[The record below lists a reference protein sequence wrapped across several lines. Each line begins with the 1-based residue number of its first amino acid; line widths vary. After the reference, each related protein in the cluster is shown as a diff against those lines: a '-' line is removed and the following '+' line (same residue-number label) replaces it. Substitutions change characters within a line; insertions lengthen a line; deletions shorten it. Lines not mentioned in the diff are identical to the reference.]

1 MRRFLLALSFA
12 VLGFAPALA
21 HDRGG
26 PPPLAVPDGAGFRGG
41 VVAVSHPLA
50 AEAGALMLRKGGNAI
65 DAAAAIQFALNVVE
79 PEFSG
84 IGGGGFMMVHLAQG
98 RGRTF
103 VVEGREKAP
112 AGADTTLFT
121 NPDGSNQGFTP
132 ASTSGQ
138 AVGVPGT
145 LKVVATAVERYGRLR
160 LSEVMKPAI
169 DLAEDGFAV
178 NFVLAGSATSSR
190 TNLYEA
196 TRQVFRPG
204 GVPVREGQILRQ
216 PDLAKT
222 LRLIAKK
229 GPEAF
234 YRGEIAEAIVAAQR
248 GTANGGKPGLM
259 TLQDLRNY
267 NIVIREPIIAEYRG
281 YRIASM
287 SPPSSGGLTMIQA
300 LKMIERYP
308 LGDEAAGFGFG
319 KANTLHVM
327 AEAMRLAFADRA
339 VWMGDEDF
347 VDVPKRGLLHRDY
360 TRERG
365 DMITLAARIAG
376 TAPFGDPWLYE
387 PRGRHSA
394 ARTTLAAAEPLTHPG
409 GYTTHFSV
417 VDQWGNVVSYTT
429 TIEAGWGT
437 GIMVPG
443 YGFMLNNEL
452 TDFNF
457 GLNPH
462 PRFGGPGANDVQGG
476 KRPRSSMTPTI
487 LFRGDEPVAAF
498 GSPGGATI
506 ISSVYNVLIN
516 LVDHRMTIQQAVDA
530 PRISVTTSGNS
541 IAREAGFD
549 EAEIARLRALG
560 HNVGNPGDIGNVNAV
575 FIDPRTGRQYGA
587 VDATRQGGL
596 IGLQRRDKDRKD
608 HDRHGGH
615 GDRD

>member
-1 MRRFLLALSFA
+1 MRKSLLVLSFA
-12 VLGFAPALA
+12 VLSFAPAWA
-21 HDRGG
+21 THDHSSAPG
-26 PPPLAVPDGAGFRGG
+26 PAVPAEPGFRGG

-50 AEAGALMLRKGGNAI
+50 AAAGAKMLREGGNAI

-84 IGGGGFMMVHLAQG
+84 IGGGGFMLVHLAKGKGQ
-98 RGRTF
+98 TF
-103 VVEGREKAP
+103 VFEGREKAP
-112 AGADTTLFT
+112 ATADTTLFT
-121 NPDGSNQGFTP
+121 NPDGTLQGFTP

-145 LKVVATAVERYGRLR
+145 LMVVATAVKRYGNKR
-160 LSEVMKPAI
+160 LSEVIQPAI
-169 DLAEDGFAV
+169 ELAENGFPV

-190 TNLYEA
+190 TNLYQA
-196 TRQVFRPG
+196 TRDVFRPG
-204 GVPVREGQILRQ
+204 GVPVQEGQILKQ

-229 GPEAF
+229 GPDVF
-234 YRGEIAEAIVAAQR
+234 YRGEIAAAIVEAQKVFV
-248 GTANGGKPGLM
+248 TGGKPGLM
-259 TLQDLRNY
+259 TLKDLKDY
-267 NIVIREPIIAEYRG
+267 DIVIREPIIGEYRG
-281 YRIASM
+281 YRIAAM

-300 LKMIERYP
+300 LKMIERFP
-308 LGDEAAGFGFG
+308 LGDAAAGFGSG

-327 AEAMRLAFADRA
+327 AEAMRIAWSDRA

-360 TRERG
+360 VRERG
-365 DMITLAARIAG
+365 DMISLTARIPG
-376 TAPFGDPWLYE
+376 TVAFGDPWLFE
-387 PRGRHSA
+387 SRGRHSA
-394 ARTTLAAAEPLTHPG
+394 GRTNLAAAEPLSHPG

-443 YGFMLNNEL
+443 YGFLLNNEL

-476 KRPRSSMTPTI
+476 KRPRSSMTPSI
-487 LFRGDEPVAAF
+487 LFKGSEPIAAF

-506 ISSVYNVLIN
+506 INSVYNALIN
-516 LVDHRMTIQQAVDA
+516 LVDRPGRDAIITTPAAQRLNFEESTELSSFPGSLMGVLAYIKQVFLDVDHYTK
-530 PRISVTTSGNS
+530 VKTTYAKDPVG
-541 IAREAGFD
+541 RVRPEFD
-549 EAEIARLRALG
+549 LVLL
-560 HNVGNPGDIGNVNAV
+560 
-575 FIDPRTGRQYGA
+575 
-587 VDATRQGGL
+587 ATL
-596 IGLQRRDKDRKD
+596 SKMPT
-608 HDRHGGH
+608 
-615 GDRD
+615 

>member
-1 MRRFLLALSFA
+1 MNIQKSLLAAAFGVLSFVPVWA
-12 VLGFAPALA
+12 SDDHAKGPAI
-21 HDRGG
+21 
-26 PPPLAVPDGAGFRGG
+26 PPGTGFRGG

-50 AEAGALMLRKGGNAI
+50 AEAGAKMLREGGNAI

-84 IGGGGFMMVHLAQG
+84 IGGGGFMMVHLAG
-98 RGRTF
+98 GGTF

-112 AGADTTLFT
+112 ATADTRLFT
-121 NPDGSNQGFTP
+121 NPDGTNQNFTP

-145 LKVVATAVERYGRLR
+145 LMVLATAVQRYGKKRLAD
-160 LSEVMKPAI
+160 VIQPAI
-169 DLAEDGFAV
+169 GLAENGFPV
-178 NFVLAGSATSSR
+178 NFVLAGSASSSR
-190 TNLYEA
+190 TNLYQA
-196 TRQVFRPG
+196 TRDVFRPG
-204 GVPVREGQILRQ
+204 GVPVQEGQILKQ

-222 LRLIAKK
+222 FKLIAAH
-229 GPEAF
+229 GPDVF
-234 YRGEIAEAIVAAQR
+234 YRGEIATAIVAAQL

-259 TLQDLRNY
+259 TTTDLENY
-267 NIVIREPIIAEYRG
+267 NVVIREPIVAQYRG

-287 SPPSSGGLTMIQA
+287 SPPSSGGLTMINA
-300 LKMIERYP
+300 LKMLERYP
-308 LGDEAAGFGFG
+308 LGDIEAGFGFG
-319 KANTLHVM
+319 KAKTLHVM
-327 AEAMRLAFADRA
+327 TEAMRLAFADRA
-339 VWMGDEDF
+339 VYMGDEDF
-347 VDVPKRGLLHRDY
+347 VEVPKRGLIHPAY
-360 TRERG
+360 VRERREL
-365 DMITLAARIAG
+365 IALNARIPG
-376 TAPFGDPWLYE
+376 DAPAGDPWLYE

-394 ARTTLAAAEPLTHPG
+394 ARTNLAAAEPVSHPG

-457 GLNPH
+457 GFNPH

-487 LFRGDEPVAAF
+487 LFKGDNPIAAF

-506 ISSVYNVLIN
+506 ISSVYNVMIN
-516 LVDHRMTIQQAVDA
+516 LIDHGMTIQQAVDA
-530 PRISVTTSGNS
+530 PRISVTGNTS

-549 EAEIARLRALG
+549 SAEIAKLQALG
-560 HNVGNPGDIGNVNAV
+560 HNVGIPGNIGNVNAI
-575 FIDPRTGRQYGA
+575 FIDHKTGRQYGA
-587 VDATRQGGL
+587 VDSTREGGL
-596 IGLQRRDKDRKD
+596 IGLP
-608 HDRHGGH
+608 
-615 GDRD
+615 

>member
-1 MRRFLLALSFA
+1 MRKSLLAAAFGVLSFA
-12 VLGFAPALA
+12 PVWAS
-21 HDRGG
+21 HDNESSARG
-26 PPPLAVPDGAGFRGG
+26 PAVPPGPGFRGG

-50 AEAGALMLRKGGNAI
+50 AEAGAKMLREGGNAI

-84 IGGGGFMMVHLAQG
+84 IGGGGFMMVHLAKG
-98 RGRTF
+98 KGKTF
-103 VVEGREKAP
+103 VIEGREKAP
-112 AGADTTLFT
+112 TTADTGLFLDANG
-121 NPDGSNQGFTP
+121 NPQGFTA

-145 LKVVATAVERYGRLR
+145 LMVVATAVQRYGRKR
-160 LSEVMKPAI
+160 LSEVIAPAI
-169 DLAEDGFAV
+169 ALADNGFPV

-204 GVPVREGQILRQ
+204 GVPVQEGQILRQ
-216 PDLAKT
+216 PDLART
-222 LRLIAKK
+222 LRLIADK
-229 GPEAF
+229 GPKVF
-234 YRGEIAEAIVAAQR
+234 YRGEIAEAIVEAQR

-259 TLQDLRNY
+259 TLQDLEDY
-267 NIVIREPIIAEYRG
+267 DIVIREPIMGEYRG

-300 LKMIERYP
+300 LRMIERFP
-308 LGDEAAGFGFG
+308 LGDAQAGFGFG
-319 KANTLHVM
+319 KVNTLHVM
-327 AEAMRLAFADRA
+327 AEAMRIAWADRA

-360 TRERG
+360 VRERG
-365 DMITLAARIAG
+365 DMIALTARIPG
-376 TAPFGDPWLYE
+376 TVPFGDPWLYE
-387 PRGRHSA
+387 SRRHA
-394 ARTTLAAAEPLTHPG
+394 GRTTLAAAEPVSHPG

-443 YGFMLNNEL
+443 YGFLLNNEL

-457 GLNPH
+457 GFNMH

-487 LFRGDEPVAAF
+487 LFKGNEPIAAF
-498 GSPGGATI
+498 GSPGGASI
-506 ISSVYNVLIN
+506 INSVYNVMIN
-516 LVDHRMTIQQAVDA
+516 LVDHGMNIKEAVEA
-530 PRISVTTSGNS
+530 PRISVTTAGNS

-549 EAEIARLRALG
+549 EAEIDKLKALG
-560 HNVGNPGDIGNVNAV
+560 HTVGNPGNIGNVNAI
-575 FIDPRTGRQYGA
+575 FIDRKTGLQYGA
-587 VDATRQGGL
+587 VDPTREGGL
-596 IGLQRRDKDRKD
+596 IGLPRRDK
-608 HDRHGGH
+608 HD
-615 GDRD
+615 DDDDDDD

>member
-1 MRRFLLALSFA
+1 MMRKLLLVLSFA
-12 VLGFAPALA
+12 VLGFAPVWASQE
-21 HDRGG
+21 GSG
-26 PPPLAVPDGAGFRGG
+26 LAVPAEPGFRGG

-50 AEAGALMLRKGGNAI
+50 AEAGAKMLREGGNAI

-84 IGGGGFMMVHLAQG
+84 IGGGGFMMVHLATGQ
-98 RGRTF
+98 GRTF
-103 VVEGREKAP
+103 VIEGREKAP
-112 AGADTTLFT
+112 ASADTTLFT

-145 LKVVATAVERYGRLR
+145 LMVVASAVQRYGRKR
-160 LSEVMKPAI
+160 LADVIQPAI
-169 DLAEDGFAV
+169 ALAENGFPV
-178 NFVLAGSATSSR
+178 NFVLAGDATSSR
-190 TNLYEA
+190 TNLYQA
-196 TRQVFRPG
+196 TRDVFRPG
-204 GVPVREGQILRQ
+204 GVPVQEGQILRQ
-216 PDLAKT
+216 PDLART
-222 LRLIAKK
+222 LKLIAAH
-229 GPEAF
+229 GPDVF
-234 YRGEIAEAIVAAQR
+234 YRGEIAQAIVAAQL

-259 TLQDLRNY
+259 TLEDLANY
-267 NIVIREPIIAEYRG
+267 NIVIREPIVAEYRG

-308 LGDEAAGFGFG
+308 LGDASAGFGWG
-319 KANTLHVM
+319 KASTLHVM
-327 AEAMRLAFADRA
+327 AEAMRIAWADRA

-347 VDVPKRGLLHRDY
+347 VPVPKRGLLDPTY
-360 TRERG
+360 VKERG
-365 DMITLAARIAG
+365 DQISLTARIPG
-376 TAPFGDPWLYE
+376 TVAFGDPW
-387 PRGRHSA
+387 PFDVAQRPGRT
-394 ARTTLAAAEPLTHPG
+394 RLAAAEPVSHPG

-457 GLNPH
+457 GFNMH

-487 LFRGDEPVAAF
+487 LFKGDEPVAAF
-498 GSPGGATI
+498 GSPGGASI
-506 ISSVYNVLIN
+506 INSVYNVLIN
-516 LVDHRMTIQQAVDA
+516 LVDHGMTIQQAVDA
-530 PRISVTTSGNS
+530 PRISVTTAGNS

-549 EAEIARLRALG
+549 PAEIAKLQALG
-560 HNVGNPGDIGNVNAV
+560 HNVGNPGNIGNVNAI
-575 FIDPRTGRQYGA
+575 FIDLASGRQFGA
-587 VDATRQGGL
+587 VDSTREGGL
-596 IGLQRRDKDRKD
+596 VGFTSKRNDPHGTKD
-608 HDRHGGH
+608 
-615 GDRD
+615 

>member
-1 MRRFLLALSFA
+1 MSIRKSLLALAFGVLSFA
-12 VLGFAPALA
+12 PVWAANEGSGLTVPAE
-21 HDRGG
+21 
-26 PPPLAVPDGAGFRGG
+26 PGFRGG

-50 AEAGALMLRKGGNAI
+50 AAAGAKMLREGGNAI

-84 IGGGGFMMVHLAQG
+84 IGGGGFMMVHLAGGQ
-98 RGRTF
+98 GRTF

-112 AGADTTLFT
+112 ASADTSLFT

-145 LKVVATAVERYGRLR
+145 LMVVATAVQRYGRKR
-160 LSEVMKPAI
+160 LADVIQPAI
-169 DLAEDGFAV
+169 ALAENGFPV

-190 TNLYEA
+190 TNLYQA
-196 TRQVFRPG
+196 TRDVFRPG
-204 GVPVREGQILRQ
+204 GVPVQEGQILKQ

-222 LRLIAKK
+222 LRLIAAR
-229 GPEAF
+229 GPDVF
-234 YRGEIAEAIVAAQR
+234 YRGEIAPAIVAAQL

-259 TLQDLRNY
+259 TLQDLANY
-267 NIVIREPIIAEYRG
+267 NIVIREPIIGEYRG

-300 LKMIERYP
+300 LKMVERFP
-308 LGDEAAGFGFG
+308 LGDIGAGFDFG

-327 AEAMRLAFADRA
+327 AEAMRIAWSDRA

-347 VDVPKRGLLHRDY
+347 VEVPKRGLLY
-360 TRERG
+360 PTYVNERG
-365 DMITLAARIAG
+365 SQISVTARIPG
-376 TAPFGDPWLYE
+376 TVPFGDPWPFE
-387 PRGRHSA
+387 VAQRPGRT
-394 ARTTLAAAEPLTHPG
+394 RLAAAEPVSYPG
-409 GYTTHFSV
+409 GSTTHFSV

-457 GLNPH
+457 GFNMH
-462 PRFGGPGANDVQGG
+462 PRFGGPGANDVQGS

-487 LFRGDEPVAAF
+487 LFKGAEPVAAF
-498 GSPGGATI
+498 GSPGGASI
-506 ISSVYNVLIN
+506 INSVYNVLIN
-516 LVDHRMTIQQAVDA
+516 LVDHGMTIQQAVDA
-530 PRISVTTSGNS
+530 PRISVTTAGNG

-549 EAEIARLRALG
+549 PAEIAKLQALG
-560 HNVGNPGDIGNVNAV
+560 HNVNNPGNIGNVNAI
-575 FIDPRTGRQYGA
+575 FIDLATGRQYGA
-587 VDATRQGGL
+587 VDSTREGGL
-596 IGLQRRDKDRKD
+596 IGFESKRNDPHGKKD
-608 HDRHGGH
+608 
-615 GDRD
+615 